1 MGGEPG
7 FPAAYNIKV
16 KNGQVLYK
24 RFLFIYGVLGPL
36 AGARANV
43 DPIPG
48 FGATSMYRLVLL
60 LGRGTPYM
68 HILDGDA
75 DEVERAR
82 AWARRFNELSH
93 AGRQAEPE
101 N

>member
-1 MGGEPG
+1 
-7 FPAAYNIKV
+7 
-16 KNGQVLYK
+16 
-24 RFLFIYGVLGPL
+24 
-36 AGARANV
+36 
-43 DPIPG
+43 
-48 FGATSMYRLVLL
+48 
-60 LGRGTPYM
+60 M

>member
-1 MGGEPG
+1 MAEEHGL
-7 FPAAYNIKV
+7 PAAYNIKV

-24 RFLFIYGVLGPL
+24 QFPFIYRVIGPL
-36 AGARANV
+36 AGARADV
-43 DPIPG
+43 DPVAGSGPPI
-48 FGATSMYRLVLL
+48 YQLVLL
-60 LGRGTPYM
+60 VGLGIPYL
-68 HILDGDA
+68 HVIGRDV

-93 AGRQAEPE
+93 AGRQDEPE

>member
-1 MGGEPG
+1 MAEEQGL
-7 FPAAYNIKV
+7 PAAYDIKV
-16 KNGQVLYK
+16 KNGQVLWR

-36 AGARANV
+36 AGARADV

-48 FGATSMYRLVLL
+48 FGTPIYRLVLL
-60 LGRGTPYM
+60 VGPGIPYV
-68 HILDGDA
+68 HIIGDDV

-82 AWARRFNELSH
+82 AWAHRFNELSH
-93 AGRQAEPE
+93 AGRQDEPE